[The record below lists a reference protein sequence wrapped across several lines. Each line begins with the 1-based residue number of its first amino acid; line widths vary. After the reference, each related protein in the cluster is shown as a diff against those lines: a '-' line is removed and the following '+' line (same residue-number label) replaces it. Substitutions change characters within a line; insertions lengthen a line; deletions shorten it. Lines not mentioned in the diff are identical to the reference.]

1 MYHTRMPRCPS
12 IARDGSIP
20 RDQTRMDEKKDFLR
34 RAGDGYGYRSTPGGH
49 IDTWRGRE
57 FPHLIPPMLEVRE
70 CSDGNNSNTNEAS
83 GHSSE
88 PEVYL
93 DYAGAGLPSR
103 SQLESIMSQYTSV
116 GALANP
122 HSTGPAAS
130 RTLVLI
136 QQAKKLVLDHFNG
149 HPGKAYG
156 IGNAHE
162 DTSRNGGGRADHH
175 PGYEMIF
182 TSGATESLRIVAE
195 SFQWG
200 SGKAVDDR
208 GPHAST
214 RCSCP
219 CQYHRERR
227 KSLLLYPHN
236 SHTSVVGMRGP
247 AMAKGG
253 TFRCIPLEELTNAT
267 SKDFSEWADECNSPK
282 GGGVAKN
289 QACCNCQYLSRYESE
304 SDEIINHL
312 MVLPVECNFGGN
324 RPKHVAELI
333 RRARRSSSVERKS
346 GDPKS
351 RWNILLDVAK
361 AASTGPVDLRQ
372 LDPDFACLSFYKI
385 FGEPTGLGVLFVK
398 RSSLH
403 LLGEA
408 QTGERRTGTNR
419 YFGGGSVDV
428 VLAGKNFVSPRSE
441 PSPISSFVHGSVH
454 FRGISTLVHGFEELK
469 RIGGMEKV
477 SLGHLSVIFV
487 VRLNSKFLKVRH
499 SNTIL
504 TLFPFMLTGIG
515 ALEMF
520 SERICEKIE
529 SSQTRKREASMHRL
543 RRLVATPM
551 RR

>member
-1 MYHTRMPRCPS
+1 MYHTRMPGCPS
-12 IARDGSIP
+12 VARDGSIP
-20 RDQTRMDEKKDFLR
+20 RDQQTRMDEKNDFLR

-49 IDTWRGRE
+49 IDTWRSRE

-70 CSDGNNSNTNEAS
+70 SSDGINSNTNEAS
-83 GHSSE
+83 GLSSE

-93 DYAGAGLPSR
+93 DYAGAALPSR
-103 SQLESIMSQYTSV
+103 SQLESIMSWYTSV

-136 QQAKKLVLDHFNG
+136 EQAKKLVLDHFNG

-162 DTSRNGGGRADHH
+162 DTRNDGGRADHH

-200 SGKAVDDR
+200 SGKVVDDS
-208 GPHAST
+208 GPHTST

-289 QACCNCQYLSRYESE
+289 QVCCNCQYLSRYESATE

-333 RRARRSSSVERKS
+333 RRARRSSSVARNSE
-346 GDPKS
+346 DPKS

-372 LDPDFACLSFYKI
+372 LDPDFACLSFYKM

-398 RSSLH
+398 RSSF
-403 LLGEA
+403 
-408 QTGERRTGTNR
+408 T
-419 YFGGGSVDV
+419 
-428 VLAGKNFVSPRSE
+428 KMM
-441 PSPISSFVHGSVH
+441 I
-454 FRGISTLVHGFEELK
+454 
-469 RIGGMEKV
+469 
-477 SLGHLSVIFV
+477 
-487 VRLNSKFLKVRH
+487 
-499 SNTIL
+499 
-504 TLFPFMLTGIG
+504 
-515 ALEMF
+515 
-520 SERICEKIE
+520 
-529 SSQTRKREASMHRL
+529 
-543 RRLVATPM
+543 
-551 RR
+551 